1 MKFPCASDPTGR
13 VAKAYNVTSTPKAYV
28 ILDNEVQWSGIADTS
43 LELAI
48 KSAVYARKMKSR
60 ERDDQKKDN

>member
-1 MKFPCASDPTGR
+1 
-13 VAKAYNVTSTPKAYV
+13 V

-60 ERDDQKKDN
+60 EKKKDK